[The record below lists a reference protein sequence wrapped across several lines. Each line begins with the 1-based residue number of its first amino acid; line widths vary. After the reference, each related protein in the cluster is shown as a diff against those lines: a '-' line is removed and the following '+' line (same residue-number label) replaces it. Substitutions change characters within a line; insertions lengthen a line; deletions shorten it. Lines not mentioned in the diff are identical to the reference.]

1 MLPNLN
7 VPVSEMPLFLYLK
20 EFLFFQHPPK
30 FLKNHHRSIHN
41 IRLQMIIDIQV
52 FEFSNTCTVGA
63 SMAYVDGSADPVS
76 EGVHRSQPP
85 ADCRQARVPTG
96 HCLRTN
102 GTSEWMPTVS
112 DSPSA
117 RSPTATN
124 VPQAELHSVHSFL
137 YFPIGTNV
145 IGLLCTSYKNS
156 YKQGAESLLVAD
168 WSKIGHLNKRLGE
181 PVASAGSFPPY
192 NGFTVQC

>member
-1 MLPNLN
+1 
-7 VPVSEMPLFLYLK
+7 
-20 EFLFFQHPPK
+20 
-30 FLKNHHRSIHN
+30 
-41 IRLQMIIDIQV
+41 MIIDIQV
-52 FEFSNTCTVGA
+52 FEFSNTCSCTVGA
-63 SMAYVDGSADPVS
+63 SMAVVRLTSMEALILSVTVYIDPS
-76 EGVHRSQPP
+76 PQPTASKQP
-85 ADCRQARVPTG
+85 CARIPTG

-124 VPQAELHSVHSFL
+124 EPQAELHSVHSFL
-137 YFPIGTNV
+137 YFPIGTIV
-145 IGLLCTSYKNS
+145 IGLLCTSYKNRKR

-181 PVASAGSFPPY
+181 PAASAGSFLPY
-192 NGFTVQC
+192 DGFTVEC

>member
-1 MLPNLN
+1 
-7 VPVSEMPLFLYLK
+7 
-20 EFLFFQHPPK
+20 
-30 FLKNHHRSIHN
+30 
-41 IRLQMIIDIQV
+41 MIIDIQV

-63 SMAYVDGSADPVS
+63 GMAVVMLTSMEALILSVTVYIDPS
-76 EGVHRSQPP
+76 PQPTASKRS
-85 ADCRQARVPTG
+85 CARVPTG
-96 HCLRTN
+96 HGLRAN

-124 VPQAELHSVHSFL
+124 EPQAELHSVHSFL

-145 IGLLCTSYKNS
+145 IGLLCTSYKNRKR

-168 WSKIGHLNKRLGE
+168 WSKIGHFNKRLGE

-192 NGFTVQC
+192 DGFTVQC

>member
-1 MLPNLN
+1 
-7 VPVSEMPLFLYLK
+7 
-20 EFLFFQHPPK
+20 
-30 FLKNHHRSIHN
+30 
-41 IRLQMIIDIQV
+41 MIIDIQV

-63 SMAYVDGSADPVS
+63 SMAVVRFTLMEALILSVTDPS
-76 EGVHRSQPP
+76 PKPTAGKRP
-85 ADCRQARVPTG
+85 CARVPTG
-96 HCLRTN
+96 HCLQTN

-112 DSPSA
+112 DTDSPSA

-124 VPQAELHSVHSFL
+124 EPQAELHSVHSFL
-137 YFPIGTNV
+137 YFPIWTNV
-145 IGLLCTSYKNS
+145 IGLLCTSYKNRKR

-181 PVASAGSFPPY
+181 PAASAGSFPPY